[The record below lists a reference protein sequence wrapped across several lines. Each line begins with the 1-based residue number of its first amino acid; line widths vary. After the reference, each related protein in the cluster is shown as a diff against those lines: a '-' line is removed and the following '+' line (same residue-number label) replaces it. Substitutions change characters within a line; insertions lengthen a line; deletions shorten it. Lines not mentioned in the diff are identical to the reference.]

1 MKLKELRVKLG
12 EKKDYTTQQIKQA
25 YGILNDPRYKQ
36 GNYSGAY
43 KAIEKIAKGLAS
55 HPDVANALRRAN
67 EETQKEDAPANAV
80 GDGSNVALPPSHE
93 PGIDPKKKKKEG
105 EKSKFSTFLTRYQKE
120 SYSEKELVLQTSN
133 DEKLY
138 RMQIQPIILNLARKK
153 AKGVYD
159 KNLAVKL
166 FRYAV
171 DNKVKELA
179 GPSSRM
185 VPGTIRNKVA
195 GKLLSIFDGEINDK
209 VKDLK

>member
-1 MKLKELRVKLG
+1 MNLKELRQKFQEDKLPRQLKDPKKETMVSKYG
-12 EKKDYTTQQIKQA
+12 KTIVIDKTKEKEY
-25 YGILNDPRYKQ
+25 L
-36 GNYSGAY
+36 
-43 KAIEKIAKGLAS
+43 AKGWKLA
-55 HPDVANALRRAN
+55 
-67 EETQKEDAPANAV
+67 EDAPANAV

-93 PGIDPKKKKKEG
+93 PGIQPKKKKKE
-105 EKSKFSTFLTRYQKE
+105 ENKFSTFLTRYHKE

-133 DEKLY
+133 DGDLY
-138 RMQIQPIILNLARKK
+138 AKQIQPIILNLARKK
-153 AKGVYD
+153 AKGTFD

-195 GKLLSIFDGEINDK
+195 DKLLSIFDGEIDDK

>member
-1 MKLKELRVKLG
+1 MNLKELRVKLG
-12 EKKDYTTQQIKQA
+12 EKSHYTSQQIKQA

-36 GNYSGAY
+36 GNYTGAV
-43 KAIEKIAKGLAS
+43 KAIEKLAKGLS
-55 HPDVANALRRAN
+55 DHPDVANALRRAN
-67 EETQKEDAPANAV
+67 EDTQQEDAPANAV
-80 GDGSNVALPPSHE
+80 GDGSNVALPPTHE
-93 PGIDPKKKKKEG
+93 PGIDPKKKKKE
-105 EKSKFSTFLTRYQKE
+105 ENKFSTFLTRYQKE
-120 SYSEKELVLQTSN
+120 SFSERELVLQTSN
-133 DEKLY
+133 DETLY
-138 RMQIQPIILNLARKK
+138 RKQIQPIILNLARKK
-153 AKGVYD
+153 AKGVFD

-195 GKLLSIFDGEINDK
+195 DKLLSIFDGEIDDK

>member
-1 MKLKELRVKLG
+1 MNLKELRVKLG
-12 EKKDYTTQQIKQA
+12 EKSHYTSQQIKQA

-36 GNYSGAY
+36 GNYTGAV
-43 KAIEKIAKGLAS
+43 KAIEKLAKGLS
-55 HPDVANALRRAN
+55 DHPDVANALRRAN
-67 EETQKEDAPANAV
+67 EDTQQEDAPANAV
-80 GDGSNVALPPSHE
+80 GDGSNVALPPTHE

-105 EKSKFSTFLTRYQKE
+105 EKNKFSTFLTRYQKE
-120 SYSEKELVLQTSN
+120 SFSERELVLQTSN
-133 DEKLY
+133 DETLY
-138 RMQIQPIILNLARKK
+138 RKQIQPIILNLARKK
-153 AKGVYD
+153 AKGVFD

-195 GKLLSIFDGEINDK
+195 DKLLSIFDGEIDDK

>member
-1 MKLKELRVKLG
+1 MNLKELRVKLG
-12 EKKDYTTQQIKQA
+12 EKSHYTSQQIKQA

-36 GNYSGAY
+36 GNYTGAV
-43 KAIEKIAKGLAS
+43 KAIEKLAKGLS
-55 HPDVANALRRAN
+55 DHPDVANALRRAN
-67 EETQKEDAPANAV
+67 EDTQQEDAPANAV
-80 GDGSNVALPPSHE
+80 GDGSNVALPPTHE
-93 PGIDPKKKKKEG
+93 PGIQPKKKKKE
-105 EKSKFSTFLTRYQKE
+105 ENKFSTFLTRYQKE
-120 SYSEKELVLQTSN
+120 SFSERELVLQTSN
-133 DEKLY
+133 DETLY
-138 RMQIQPIILNLARKK
+138 RKQIQPIILNLARKK
-153 AKGVYD
+153 AKGVFD

-195 GKLLSIFDGEINDK
+195 DKLLSIFDGEIDDK

>member
-1 MKLKELRVKLG
+1 MV
-12 EKKDYTTQQIKQA
+12 
-25 YGILNDPRYKQ
+25 
-36 GNYSGAY
+36 
-43 KAIEKIAKGLAS
+43 
-55 HPDVANALRRAN
+55 
-67 EETQKEDAPANAV
+67 
-80 GDGSNVALPPSHE
+80 
-93 PGIDPKKKKKEG
+93 KKKKKE
-105 EKSKFSTFLTRYQKE
+105 ENKFSTFLTRYQKE

-133 DEKLY
+133 DADLY
-138 RMQIQPIILNLARKK
+138 AKQIQPIILNLARKK
-153 AKGVYD
+153 KRGVFD

>member
-1 MKLKELRVKLG
+1 MNLKELRQKFQEDKLPRQLKDPKKETMVSKYG
-12 EKKDYTTQQIKQA
+12 KTIVIDKTKEKEY
-25 YGILNDPRYKQ
+25 L
-36 GNYSGAY
+36 
-43 KAIEKIAKGLAS
+43 AKGWKLA
-55 HPDVANALRRAN
+55 
-67 EETQKEDAPANAV
+67 EDAPANAV

-93 PGIDPKKKKKEG
+93 PGIQPKKKKKE
-105 EKSKFSTFLTRYQKE
+105 ENKFSTFLTRYHKE

-133 DEKLY
+133 DGDLY
-138 RMQIQPIILNLARKK
+138 AKQIQPIILNLARKK
-153 AKGVYD
+153 AKGVFD

-195 GKLLSIFDGEINDK
+195 DKLLSIFDGEIDDK

>member
-1 MKLKELRVKLG
+1 MNLKEFRVKLG
-12 EKKDYTTQQIKQA
+12 EATPDPIF
-25 YGILNDPRYKQ
+25 YGPDKVAKAMKIAVKSD
-36 GNYSGAY
+36 GNYTGAV
-43 KAIEKIAKGLAS
+43 KEIEKIAKDLSKVSTIAR
-55 HPDVANALRRAN
+55 ALKTAN
-67 EETQKEDAPANAV
+67 EETQQEDAPANAV

-93 PGIDPKKKKKEG
+93 PGIQPKKKKKE
-105 EKSKFSTFLTRYQKE
+105 ENKFSTFLTRYQKE

-133 DEKLY
+133 DGDLY
-138 RMQIQPIILNLARKK
+138 AKQIQPIILNLARKK
-153 AKGVYD
+153 AKGTFD

-195 GKLLSIFDGEINDK
+195 DKLLSIFDGEIDDK

>member
-25 YGILNDPRYKQ
+25 YGILNDPRYKG
-36 GNYSGAY
+36 GNYSGAVA
-43 KAIEKIAKGLAS
+43 AIEKIAKGLAS

-179 GPSSRM
+179 GPSSRT
-185 VPGTIRNKVA
+185 VPGTTRDKVA
-195 GKLLSIFDGEINDK
+195 GKLLSIFDGEIEDK

>member
-12 EKKDYTTQQIKQA
+12 EKRHYTTQQIKQA

-36 GNYSGAY
+36 GNYTGAV
-43 KAIEKIAKGLAS
+43 KAIEKLAKGLSS

-67 EETQKEDAPANAV
+67 EETQQEDAPANAV

-105 EKSKFSTFLTRYQKE
+105 EKNKFSTFLTRYQKE
-120 SYSEKELVLQTSN
+120 SFSERELVLQTSN
-133 DEKLY
+133 DETLY
-138 RMQIQPIILNLARKK
+138 RKQIQPIILNLARKK
-153 AKGVYD
+153 KKGVYNKD
-159 KNLAVKL
+159 LAVKL

-185 VPGTIRNKVA
+185 VPGTTRNKVA
-195 GKLLSIFDGEINDK
+195 DKLLSIFDGEIDDK
-209 VKDLK
+209 VKDIK